1 MGTNG
6 GLLAEK
12 VAFIS
17 GTGRGMGRSAAQLFA
32 AEGARVFGCD
42 VDADTAAETVELVRA
57 AGGEMTSLSPVDLSD
72 PDGARRWID
81 AGVAEYGG
89 IDILYNNAAA
99 VRFAP
104 IADFPA
110 ADWSFTLRNELDLV
124 MWTTQAAW
132 PHLIERGGGAIVNVG
147 SMSGMRGHVHIGSS
161 GHTAAKGAVIA
172 LTYQHAAEG
181 SPDRI
186 RVNSISPGPVDT
198 PVLRETFKDGPPPA
212 PIPLGRMGQPEDI
225 ARCAAFLASD
235 EASWITGVNV
245 PVDGGMTIIDGAEP
259 LNVTW

>member
-1 MGTNG
+1 MSTGR
-6 GLLAEK
+6 LAGK

-17 GTGRGMGRSAAQLFA
+17 GTGRGMGRAAAQIFA
-32 AEGARVFGCD
+32 AEGAHVFGCD
-42 VDADTAAETVELVRA
+42 VDAETAAETVELVRA
-57 AGGEMTSLSPVDLSD
+57 AGGEMTSLSPVDLAD
-72 PDGARRWID
+72 LDGARRWIE

-104 IADFPA
+104 FAELSVEE
-110 ADWSFTLRNELDLV
+110 WNFTIHNELDIV

-132 PHLIERGGGAIVNVG
+132 PRLIERGGGAIVNVG
-147 SMSGMRGHVHIGSS
+147 SMSGLRGHVHIGQSA
-161 GHTAAKGAVIA
+161 HTAAKAAVMA
-172 LTYQHAAEG
+172 LTFQQAAEG
-181 SPDRI
+181 SVHGI

-225 ARCAAFLASD
+225 AQCAVFLASD
-235 EASWITGVNV
+235 EASWITGANV
-245 PVDGGMTIIDGAEP
+245 PVDGGMTIIDGAAP